1 MKTHGITRRRFLDQ
15 TAAVLAA
22 GTFAPLERSLAVV
35 GNESRRAATLEEAYK
50 RLGFD
55 ARAADSFT
63 SLWMADIHYG
73 GGKPEDIL
81 PPMLAEIAPMNPRPA
96 FIGIV
101 GDLICAASRAFGI
114 VPNEADRRTAVEEF
128 RAMKPHYEELARL
141 APVKLTLGN
150 HDTFPGEANLGLFRS
165 VYGDTPVTHAFET
178 KGVPFIIANGGS
190 CGLLDDAQ
198 QTWFCEQVKRLHRPG
213 GTLITAVHQPSV
225 GNLVRERGITSAARA
240 AFAGARGKIW
250 LIGGHEHENRDR
262 QFSIPGGES
271 VMNAW
276 ITAGNRTSWGKENP
290 GYWVWCF
297 AAGRLVGRIFRHVG
311 DPEGYRLS
319 APEVAERA
327 EPLLLPFENRDDL
340 LWKVLV
346 GEGDEPYRRTT
357 QAAWCLNYWTYVRK
371 LDYEFPLQLAKGKAR
386 RCVVLMAS
394 ISSKPTGL
402 SVSADAKDWQAV
414 ENPEQNGSYLTF
426 TIPQA
431 CLDSGSLSL
440 RMTDCAVSG
449 FGLLG

>member
-1 MKTHGITRRRFLDQ
+1 MNRRHFLHQ
-15 TAAVLAA
+15 TGAALGSTAL
-22 GTFAPLERSLAVV
+22 TPLHRSLAAVV
-35 GNESRRAATLEEAYK
+35 NEPRRAATLEKAYK
-50 RLGFD
+50 QLGFD
-55 ARAADSFT
+55 PHAGDSFT
-63 SLWMADIHYG
+63 ALWMADIHYG

-81 PPMLAEIAPMNPRPA
+81 PPMIAEIAPMNPRPA

-101 GDLICAASRAFGI
+101 GDLICAASRSFGT
-114 VPNEADRRTAVEEF
+114 VPSENDRKIAVEEY

-150 HDTFPGEANLGLFRS
+150 HDTYPGEDDLGLFRS

-190 CGLLDDAQ
+190 CGLLGAAQ
-198 QTWFCEQVKRLHRPG
+198 QAWFCDQVKKLHRPG

-225 GNLVRERGITSAARA
+225 GSIVRERGITSAVRA
-240 AFAGARGKIW
+240 AFAEARGKLW

-262 QFSIPGGES
+262 QFAIPRGEN

-297 AAGRLVGRIFRHVG
+297 SAGRLVGRIFRHVG
-311 DPEGYRLS
+311 DAAGYTLS
-319 APEVAERA
+319 APEVTARA
-327 EPLLLPFENRDDL
+327 APLFLPFETQADL

-357 QAAWCLNYWTYVRK
+357 KAAWCLNYWTYVRQ
-371 LDYEFPLQLAKGKAR
+371 LDYEFPLSLAKGKAK

-394 ISSKPTGL
+394 ISDKPTGL
-402 SVSADAKDWQAV
+402 SVSANGKAWDPI
-414 ENPEQNGSYLTF
+414 ENSTERNGSYVTF
-426 TIPQA
+426 TIPQS
-431 CLDSGSLSL
+431 CLDVGTLSL
-440 RMTDCAVSG
+440 RMTECAVSG
-449 FGLLG
+449 FALTA